1 MWNFFRKNT
10 IKNETPHKDFQV
22 LVKKELEDNEEV
34 IQSLRDYDA
43 GKKEIS
49 TADIRR
55 NLQSIRSAS

>member
-1 MWNFFRKNT
+1 MWNPFAKKIN
-10 IKNETPHKDFQV
+10 KEEVQSKDFRL
-22 LVKKELEDNEEV
+22 LVKKELKDNEAV